1 MSIFVS
7 NEIFNFEIVCKK
19 IFDSNGKFLNYK
31 VCDDGDIKITCKYIG
46 RSFSKMSKVIEDASI
61 INSVTG
67 KPMLRTSVLCKLI
80 LVNFVKSITINEND
94 SESTISVDNENVNM
108 MQYDL
113 VKEIAK
119 KWLELTS
126 GN

>member
-1 MSIFVS
+1 MSIFVT
-7 NEIFNFEIVCKK
+7 NDIFNFEIVCKK
-19 IFDSNGKFLNYK
+19 IFASNGKFLNFK
-31 VCDDGDIKITCKYIG
+31 VCDDGDIKITCNYIG

-67 KPMLRTSVLCKLI
+67 KPMLRTSVLCKL
-80 LVNFVKSITINEND
+80 VVTNFVKSITIKENET
-94 SESTISVDNENVNM
+94 ESTIIVDNENVNS

-119 KWLELTS
+119 KWLELTD
-126 GN
+126 GK